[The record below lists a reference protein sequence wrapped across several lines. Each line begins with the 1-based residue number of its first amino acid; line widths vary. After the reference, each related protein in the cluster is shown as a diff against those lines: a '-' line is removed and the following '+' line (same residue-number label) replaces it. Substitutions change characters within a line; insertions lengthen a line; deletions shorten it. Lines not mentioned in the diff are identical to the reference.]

1 MNIEFSD
8 HQKEKNAKRKEIPT
22 LLIKFQNLSHFC
34 TCFAPQLENYIE
46 GTRID
51 VENVD
56 KKELKINF
64 NRFKRLSSIAYL
76 KFYELDAIINFKYP
90 RFSFLCWTVKILFY
104 FFIIFQKIFRLSFC
118 FCGFLISMIFGT
130 IYWS

>member
-1 MNIEFSD
+1 MILAIDLSE
-8 HQKEKNAKRKEIPT
+8 HQKEKDVKRPEKPT
-22 LLIKFQNLSHFC
+22 LFIKFQNLSNFS

-64 NRFKRLSSIAYL
+64 NRFKRISSIFYL
-76 KFYELDAIINFKYP
+76 NFYECDAIINFKYP
-90 RFSFLCWTVKILFY
+90 RFSYLCWSVFAYLFTYLTY
-104 FFIIFQKIFRLSFC
+104 FLH
-118 FCGFLISMIFGT
+118 
-130 IYWS
+130 IY